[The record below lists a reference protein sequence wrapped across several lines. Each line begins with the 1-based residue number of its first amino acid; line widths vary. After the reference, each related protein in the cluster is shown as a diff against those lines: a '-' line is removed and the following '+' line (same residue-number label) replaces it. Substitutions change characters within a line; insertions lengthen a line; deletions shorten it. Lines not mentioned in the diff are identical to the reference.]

1 MSAALSGGPG
11 PQRRDLLIGWGND
24 LRQDDGVGLAIA
36 AAVEAWH
43 ERQLTVLATRQ
54 LTPELA
60 PLLAEARRVLFVDAA
75 LAPACPPPGWRL
87 ERLAADG
94 ESTAAGAATAAGAP
108 PFSHHASPGAL
119 LQLAGQL
126 YGRTPPAWQ
135 LLVRAHR
142 CGLGSRLTQATA
154 VLLPEALAVVRRW
167 CGDA

>member
-1 MSAALSGGPG
+1 VNASLGGSGL
-11 PQRRDLLIGWGND
+11 QRRDLLIGLGNE

-36 AAVEAWH
+36 AAVEGWH
-43 ERQLTVLATRQ
+43 QRQLTVLATRQ

-75 LAPACPPPGWRL
+75 LAPACPPPGWQL
-87 ERLAADG
+87 VRLAA
-94 ESTAAGAATAAGAP
+94 EAEAMAAGGP
-108 PFSHHASPGAL
+108 PFSHHASPDAL

-142 CGLGSRLTQATA
+142 CELGSRLTPATA
-154 VLLPEALAVVRRW
+154 SLLPEALAAVRHW

>member
-1 MSAALSGGPG
+1 VAALSAAPGGPA

-36 AAVEAWH
+36 AAVQGWH
-43 ERQLTVLATRQ
+43 QRQLTVLATRQ

-87 ERLAADG
+87 ERLAAD
-94 ESTAAGAATAAGAP
+94 AAATAAGGP

-142 CGLGSRLTQATA
+142 CGLGSHLTQATA
-154 VLLPEALAVVRRW
+154 ALLPEALAAVRHW